1 MLICKARMEEEEAR
15 DSHDHQL
22 YIQRRLR
29 RRGNYPKTCPVTHQD
44 MFQVKNKSGIDG
56 DYGKYDVWN
65 DAGFL
70 TGLHFDGLDAA
81 GNLGTNCKA
90 TYLTPEL
97 GVH

>member
-1 MLICKARMEEEEAR
+1 MEILESA
-15 DSHDHQL
+15 
-22 YIQRRLR
+22 
-29 RRGNYPKTCPVTHQD
+29 
-44 MFQVKNKSGIDG
+44 
-56 DYGKYDVWN
+56 VWN